1 MFRGPLFLPISWGF
15 PGGSPIG
22 GRPIFLP
29 GFLVYPRRD
38 ERIRPR
44 RLFNT
49 YLCGKRES
57 IKCQCL
63 VVFASYTSEWKKAAR
78 EIKSGMYS
86 RRKHKRRER
95 TPHKTNA
102 QYLATDG
109 VVKILRL
116 ARGCETDNDRNNRE
130 YKCQQSASV
139 HFVKRFLVKGQGG
152 LLRVLRHV
160 YRVELY

>member
-1 MFRGPLFLPISWGF
+1 M
-15 PGGSPIG
+15 
-22 GRPIFLP
+22 
-29 GFLVYPRRD
+29 
-38 ERIRPR
+38 RI
-44 RLFNT
+44 
-49 YLCGKRES
+49 CGKRES

-152 LLRVLRHV
+152 VFRVLRHV
-160 YRVELY
+160 YRAELY